1 MPIQNIFPIPIFY
14 QDNILSNDNYN
25 LLRTYLYDHFTLEEK
40 NSFYQSPGF
49 LQELEEFQE
58 CKNIIEIIASEFYT
72 SIGFKSQSFFITQ
85 MWANYSTG
93 NGAISEHYHSN
104 SMISGVLY
112 IDVENHNKTG
122 FTCPYQDLKILKTD
136 VEKTTEYTTDTF
148 YAGSKNNRI
157 ILFPSYISHFSD
169 NQNIDKTRLTISF
182 NLLPKELGNKTHLNY
197 YKFM

>member
-58 CKNIIEIIASEFYT
+58 CKNIIETIASEFYT

-104 SMISGVLY
+104 SMISCLLY
-112 IDVENHNKTG
+112 T
-122 FTCPYQDLKILKTD
+122 
-136 VEKTTEYTTDTF
+136 
-148 YAGSKNNRI
+148 S
-157 ILFPSYISHFSD
+157 PSPR
-169 NQNIDKTRLTISF
+169 DKRQSRM
-182 NLLPKELGNKTHLNY
+182 PSSA
-197 YKFM
+197 